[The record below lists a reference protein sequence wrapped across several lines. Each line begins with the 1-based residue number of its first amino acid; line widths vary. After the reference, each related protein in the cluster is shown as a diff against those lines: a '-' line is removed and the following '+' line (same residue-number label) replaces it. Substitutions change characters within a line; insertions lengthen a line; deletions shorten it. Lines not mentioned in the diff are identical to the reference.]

1 MLVTCACKTST
12 YAFFL
17 LYTREPVFT
26 TRPCIFSRWSLLWF
40 SEFLCYFKAKEEPI
54 ARQHMHT
61 CRFCLIMK
69 SKNHSVLF
77 WNFQG
82 FFWVQWKVRW
92 FLWLALELQAANYS
106 FNETSGTVILS
117 LCMSAHS
124 CCGMHMCVCIC
135 WMIREW
141 DPRIHSLECE
151 VCVLSGPRGKECLPN
166 SL

>member
-1 MLVTCACKTST
+1 MLVRHPHTLF
-12 YAFFL
+12 Y
-17 LYTREPVFT
+17 YTHGSQCS
-26 TRPCIFSRWSLLWF
+26 RPDLVFSRGGPSCGLV
-40 SEFLCYFKAKEEPI
+40 SSSYFKAKEEPI

-61 CRFCLIMK
+61 CRFSLIMK

>member
-12 YAFFL
+12 YAFF
-17 LYTREPVFT
+17 YYAHGSQCS
-26 TRPCIFSRWSLLWF
+26 RPDLVFSRGGPSCGLV
-40 SEFLCYFKAKEEPI
+40 SYFKAKEEPI

-141 DPRIHSLECE
+141 DPRIHLLECE